1 MARFSGISK
10 GWRITAIVGIALLLV
25 VGIICT
31 IAGIK
36 SAQEDI
42 GFFDALGQIFGITA
56 ETAGEVI
63 ENGGETAGEVV
74 EDAVETVASII

>member
-1 MARFSGISK
+1 MARFSGVSK
-10 GWRITAIVGIALLLV
+10 GWRITAIIGIVLLLV
-25 VGIICT
+25 VGVVCT

-42 GFFDALGQIFGITA
+42 GFFEALGEMFGVVG

-63 ENGGETAGEVV
+63 ENGGDTAGEVV
-74 EDAVETVASII
+74 DGAETLARMI